1 MITFVAGGFSSSSDS
16 LARRLE
22 KSLKINLK
30 DSTSPVLIE
39 DMALN
44 HYSNNIFARVTV
56 VLLLMENADGS
67 PCTVLAE

>member
-39 DMALN
+39 DMADKN
-44 HYSNNIFARVTV
+44 SYYVI
-56 VLLLMENADGS
+56 M
-67 PCTVLAE
+67 PMKI